1 MHGRLSILTELITQV
16 VYLGKNT
23 MTTILGT
30 IQDDTLY
37 GTNQSDYISGLDG
50 NDSLLSADENDR
62 LLGLDSNDSTQVFA
76 LGKNTIVGTNQ
87 DDTLYGT
94 EQSDYISGLGGN
106 DTLFGKDGNDRL
118 LGGEGNDSLFGENGN
133 DRLFG
138 DNGNDSLSGGEGRD
152 RLLGGDGDDTL
163 LGDNGNDFLD
173 GGNGNDTIN
182 GGDGNDRLLGSPG
195 SDSFIGGNGN
205 DVVDYSAFAQGVTLR
220 FEYDISETNS
230 TNVFQATPALRV
242 AKDGGSSVPILY
254 YATTPASKDTLESVE
269 TIIGAVGQN
278 NTINFTYI
286 NPGVTRSAFVPRVSA
301 PAITVDLAAHT
312 LTYNTTTLT
321 IENFKNVIGS
331 TGNDTLLGDDN
342 ANVLNSFI
350 GGTVNGRGGND
361 ILNTFERDLLTGGD
375 GADQFTL
382 NATQKVVA
390 GRFGVSFQRINAS
403 TITDFTSGVDT
414 LAVSNIFT
422 GQDIPIEENS
432 SVLYLG
438 FGGSGTSLTAGR
450 LPADSFL
457 VLGSGSP
464 TDQTQFTY
472 DGTTGDLFYRASL
485 SSAGDPF
492 KVATLQGA
500 PTLTANDILVI

>member
-1 MHGRLSILTELITQV
+1 LNIDILYLEVRNIGFIKKLYNMHGRLSIWTELIPQV
-16 VYLGKNT
+16 FDLRKNT
-23 MTTILGT
+23 MATILGT
-30 IQDDTLY
+30 IDEDDTLY
-37 GTNQSDYISGLDG
+37 LTNQSDYIS
-50 NDSLLSADENDR
+50 R
-62 LLGLDSNDSTQVFA
+62 
-76 LGKNTIVGTNQ
+76 IIGTNQ

-94 EQSDYISGLGGN
+94 NQSDYISGLGGN

-118 LGGEGNDSLFGENGN
+118 LGGDGNDSLFGENGN

-138 DNGNDSLSGGEGRD
+138 GNGNDSLSGGDSDD
-152 RLLGGDGDDTL
+152 RLNGGDGDDTL
-163 LGDNGNDFLD
+163 LGDNGNDFLN

-182 GGDGNDRLLGSPG
+182 GGDGNDRLLGSLG

-205 DVVDYSAFAQGVTLR
+205 DVVDYRAFGQGVTLR
-220 FEYDISETNS
+220 FEYDISQTNG
-230 TNVFQATPALRV
+230 TFVYQATPALRV
-242 AKDGGSSVPILY
+242 AKDGGSSVPIY
-254 YATTPASKDTLESVE
+254 SYDPSTPDSKDTLESVE

-278 NTINFTYI
+278 NTINFTFI
-286 NPGVTRSAFVPRVSA
+286 NPGTTRFAFVPSVSA
-301 PAITVDLAAHT
+301 PTITVDLAART

-321 IENFKNVIGS
+321 IENFNNVIGS

-342 ANVLNSFI
+342 ANVLDSFI

-361 ILNTFERDLLTGGD
+361 ILNTFENDLLTGGD

-382 NATQKVVA
+382 NASQKVVSS
-390 GRFGVSFQRINAS
+390 RLGVNFLRINAS

-414 LAVSNIFT
+414 LAVSNIPLNKWVPLRE
-422 GQDIPIEENS
+422 DS
-432 SVLYLG
+432 SVGYIG
-438 FGGSGTSLTAGR
+438 FDVLSEGR
-450 LPADSFL
+450 LAADSFL

-472 DGTTGDLFYRASL
+472 NSTTGDLFYKGRGI
-485 SSAGDPF
+485 GDPF

>member
-1 MHGRLSILTELITQV
+1 MA
-16 VYLGKNT
+16 
-23 MTTILGT
+23 TILET

-37 GTNQSDYISGLDG
+37 GSNQSDYISGLDG
-50 NDSLLSADENDR
+50 DDSLLSADESDR
-62 LLGLDSNDSTQVFA
+62 LLRLDGNDSTQVFS
-76 LGKNTIVGTNQ
+76 LRKNTIVGTNQ

-94 EQSDYISGLGGN
+94 NQSDYIFGLEGN
-106 DTLFGKDGNDRL
+106 DTLFGKDGNDYL
-118 LGGEGNDSLFGENGN
+118 LGGNGNDSLFGENGN
-133 DRLFG
+133 DRL
-138 DNGNDSLSGGEGRD
+138 
-152 RLLGGDGDDTL
+152 LGGDGDDTL
-163 LGDNGNDFLD
+163 VGANGNDFLY

-195 SDSFIGGNGN
+195 SDSFIGGNGK
-205 DVVDYSAFAQGVTLR
+205 DVVDYRAFGQGVTLR
-220 FEYDISETNS
+220 FEYDISPINS
-230 TNVFQATPALRV
+230 SNTVFQATPALRV
-242 AKDGGSSVPILY
+242 AKDGGSTVPILNN
-254 YATTPASKDTLESVE
+254 TSTPASKDTLESVE

-286 NPGVTRSAFVPRVSA
+286 NPGVTRGVSIPAVSA

-350 GGTVNGRGGND
+350 GGSVNGRGGND
-361 ILNTFERDLLTGGD
+361 ILNTLESDLLTGGD

-382 NATQKVVA
+382 NATQKIRA
-390 GRFGVSFQRINAS
+390 GRFGVFYERINAS
-403 TITDFTSGVDT
+403 TITDFTPGVDT
-414 LAVSNIFT
+414 LAVSSISN
-422 GQDIPIEENS
+422 GQSIPITDG
-432 SVLYLG
+432 SVQYYG
-438 FGGSGTSLTAGR
+438 FGGPGVSLTAGR
-450 LPADSFL
+450 LAADSFL

-464 TDQTQFTY
+464 TDQTLFTY
-472 DGTTGDLFYRASL
+472 DGTTGDLFYRGGGVSPL
-485 SSAGDPF
+485 AGPF

>member
-1 MHGRLSILTELITQV
+1 
-16 VYLGKNT
+16 

-50 NDSLLSADENDR
+50 NDSLLSADES
-62 LLGLDSNDSTQVFA
+62 DSLSGGDGNDSTQVFS

-94 EQSDYISGLGGN
+94 EQLDYISGLGGN
-106 DTLFGKDGNDRL
+106 DTLFGKDGDDRL
-118 LGGEGNDSLFGENGN
+118 FGGDGNDSLFGENGN

-163 LGDNGNDFLD
+163 LGNNGNDFLN

-195 SDSFIGGNGN
+195 SDSFIGGNGK
-205 DVVDYSAFAQGVTLR
+205 DVVDYRAFGQGVTLR
-220 FEYDISETNS
+220 FEYDISPTNS
-230 TNVFQATPALRV
+230 PSVFQATPALRV
-242 AKDGGSSVPILY
+242 AKDGGSSVPIRY
-254 YATTPASKDTLESVE
+254 TDTSTVPASKDTLESVE

-286 NPGVTRSAFVPRVSA
+286 NPGLTRSGFVPRVSA

-312 LTYNTTTLT
+312 LTYDTTTLT
-321 IENFKNVIGS
+321 IENFNNVIGS

-342 ANVLNSFI
+342 ANVLDSFI
-350 GGTVNGRGGND
+350 GGSVNGRGGND
-361 ILNTFERDLLTGGD
+361 ILNTFENDLLTGGD

-382 NATQKVVA
+382 NASQKFLG
-390 GRFGVSFQRINAS
+390 GRSGVNFQRINAS

-414 LAVSNIFT
+414 LAVSNSSFN
-422 GQDIPIEENS
+422 GPGIPIGEDS
-432 SVLYLG
+432 SVQYIG
-438 FGGSGTSLTAGR
+438 FDVLSEGR
-450 LPADSFL
+450 LAADSFL
-457 VLGSGSP
+457 VLGSGSA
-464 TDQTQFTY
+464 TDQTLFTY
-472 DGTTGDLFYRASL
+472 DGTTGDLFYKGGGISPAV
-485 SSAGDPF
+485 GPF